1 MATKTKINKLKTETS
16 VKAAGAVGKS
26 KTMEELL
33 ASTGYKLKGFR
44 RGETVNGRVTEV
56 SGKSVYIDIGGKAEA
71 VISEKE
77 YELNKD
83 YFRALKPGDDIVG
96 VVLIA
101 ENDAGQVILSLRRAA
116 ADSRWKIFEEA
127 LAEEKTLKA
136 KGKEVTKGGLL
147 VEIEGIV
154 GFIPSS
160 QLGRELEGS
169 NTSVLGKDIFVKVIE
184 LDRQQN
190 RLVLSEKAVS
200 DSLVMEERR
209 KALSGVQMGGE
220 YEGTVVGMVP
230 FGAFVEIEIGKG
242 DKAQKLEGLVHISEV
257 SWEKIDEVNKVMK
270 EGDKVKVQV
279 IGVDEETGKL
289 ALSMKRLS
297 MDPWLVVG
305 QKYKVDT
312 KHSGVV
318 SKIAAYGVLVR
329 LEKGI
334 EGLIHASKMPADKA
348 FAEGE
353 KVEVFVESVD
363 LEKRRLSLG
372 VVLSSK
378 PVGYK

>member
-1 MATKTKINKLKTETS
+1 MATKPTKTS
-16 VKAAGAVGKS
+16 ITSKAPS
-26 KTMEELL
+26 TMDELL
-33 ASTGYKLKGFR
+33 QVTGYKLKGFKK
-44 RGETVNGRVTEV
+44 GETVEGTVVEVT
-56 SGKSVYIDIGGKAEA
+56 KKTVYINIGGKAEA
-71 VISEKE
+71 VVSEKE
-77 YELNKD
+77 YEMNKD
-83 YFRALKPGDDIVG
+83 YFRAMKTGDEISG
-96 VVLIA
+96 VVLIT
-101 ENDAGQVILSLRRAA
+101 ENDSGQVILSLRRAA

-127 LAEEKTLKA
+127 MAEEKTLKA
-136 KGKEVTKGGLL
+136 RGKEVTKGGLL
-147 VEIEGIV
+147 VEIEGIT
-154 GFIPSS
+154 GFVPSS
-160 QLGRELEGS
+160 QLGKELEGNS
-169 NTSVLGKDIFVKVIE
+169 AAAVGKDILVKVIE

-200 DSLVMEERR
+200 DAKEMEGRR
-209 KALSGVQMGGE
+209 KALSAVQMGGE

-230 FGAFVEIEIGKG
+230 FGAFVEIKVGKG
-242 DKAQKLEGLVHISEV
+242 ATALSLEGLVHISEV
-257 SWEKIDEVNKVMK
+257 SWEKIEEVSKVMK

-305 QKYKVDT
+305 EKYKVDSI
-312 KHSGVV
+312 HAGVV
-318 SKIAAYGVLVR
+318 SKIAAYGVLVKM
-329 LEKGI
+329 EKGI

-372 VVLSSK
+372 VRLKAK